1 MNQDPSLA
9 SWSGHMPEDSLI
21 SGSSEDLSNLLD
33 FDFDLADLGTPVD
46 QHGNP
51 IATSASQVPTTLV
64 QDAQLTGMEGIQTSQ
79 PQQYATSFTDQMQS
93 IEMQGVT
100 CTQAQVNPTH
110 FYLQKQHQHGIVPQG
125 FGQPH
130 QFVPPTPNSTEL
142 HGGVARYPPPLDTG
156 AQRRYEPYTRG
167 TDDQGAFTPLISPA
181 MTPLEQQLRFPEY
194 ATPGEYLTPLT
205 SPALEAHNHNGNG
218 FMFSQTSGVDM
229 GFVTS
234 PVDAR
239 HQLPAS
245 TAPSSPAIL
254 RRHRRKSSIAQR
266 SNARQVRQSPSMR
279 PMSSRQKSRP
289 GSAIIPGG
297 DMRMWNRDL
306 SQDPSLSDKRNG
318 SRQSSSTESS
328 GQDSVSPEPL
338 SEPLMPPPALPR
350 AFKSPYMAA
359 QESSSEQRAREA
371 ATPATL
377 MKLQSRPTE
386 ANSSAN
392 FSRPGSVVIS
402 NVPEETME
410 DISLPE
416 AASNV
421 DQAATSTSSTIT
433 DANEL
438 TPRLAAKQT
447 PVLKSLKET
456 NGQGTA
462 SVTPSPQIGAMKS
475 PMGPVGL
482 KRADSR
488 PGGRTS
494 KKRQSGSTSQIS
506 PALRPKISPSIQP
519 LIRAEGISS
528 ETSALYLASKSNYQH
543 ILEGTVLPG
552 VSYPENLAENLSSKR
567 TNHKLAEQGRRNRIN
582 TALKEIERLLP
593 PSLTHDGNKDKDK
606 DKAAEGRANGT
617 SSKSPDKPASHQPIS
632 KASTVELAIVYIKAL
647 QQELAETKKQL
658 KDLTTKL
665 DGTENPNIAVEKV
678 NSEKTATQP
687 GKSDPEAPNATQKTT
702 TAEEPNP
709 ENDESKA
716 AQ

>member
-377 MKLQSRPTE
+377 MKCKAGNE

-421 DQAATSTSSTIT
+421 DQAATSTS
-433 DANEL
+433 N
-438 TPRLAAKQT
+438 
-447 PVLKSLKET
+447 
-456 NGQGTA
+456 
-462 SVTPSPQIGAMKS
+462 
-475 PMGPVGL
+475 
-482 KRADSR
+482 SR